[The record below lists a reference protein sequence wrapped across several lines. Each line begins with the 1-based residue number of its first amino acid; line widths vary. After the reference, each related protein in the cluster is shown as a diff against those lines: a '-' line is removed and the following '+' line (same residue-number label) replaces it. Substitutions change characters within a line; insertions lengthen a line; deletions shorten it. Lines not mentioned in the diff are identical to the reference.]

1 MKDQNVTACIKQHK
15 PNEFYVK
22 RVRGGYFA
30 VIDNYDKSMASL
42 EVSEEAAMKMATELN
57 ELRNNQIN

>member
-30 VIDNYDKSMASL
+30 VIDNYRQVYGL
-42 EVSEEAAMKMATELN
+42 TRSE
-57 ELRNNQIN
+57 